1 MPTHA
6 DMLAEVPFFS
16 LLDDQE
22 RATLAEQL
30 DILTAPAGRMLFQL
44 GDPGGALYVVRKGAV
59 ELFCTNDEGEHLI
72 LERRG
77 PGDFFGELGLLDGGS
92 RSATAVVTQDLEA
105 LVVDRNDL
113 EILFRLRPAAAMDI
127 LTASGRR
134 LRETVNLL
142 RNSVSRNVNDEAADN
157 RTRVQKASDWISEF
171 SGSIPFLL
179 LHCVVFFLWIID
191 NVGPLRNTRIGGW
204 DPYPFGLLTM
214 SVSLE
219 AIVLSVFVLLSQ
231 NRQAARDRVRNDIE
245 YQVNLRAEREISHL
259 HDKVDRLQEVI
270 GRLGHRLAP

>member
-1 MPTHA
+1 
-6 DMLAEVPFFS
+6 
-16 LLDDQE
+16 
-22 RATLAEQL
+22 
-30 DILTAPAGRMLFQL
+30 
-44 GDPGGALYVVRKGAV
+44 V
-59 ELFCTNDEGEHLI
+59 ELFCTNDEGEHFV
-72 LERRG
+72 LERPG
-77 PGDFFGELGLLDGGS
+77 PGEFFGELGLLDGGP
-92 RSATAVVTQDLEA
+92 RSATALVTQDLEA

-134 LRETVNLL
+134 LRESVNLL
-142 RNSVSRNVNDEAADN
+142 RNSVSRNVNDEAEDK
-157 RTRVQKASDWISEF
+157 RTQVQKAADWISEF

-179 LHCVVFFLWIID
+179 LHCLVFFLWIID
-191 NVGPLRNTRIGGW
+191 NVGPLRHTRIGGW

-219 AIVLSVFVLLSQ
+219 AIMLSVFVLLSQ

-259 HDKVDRLQEVI
+259 HDKVDRLQELI
-270 GRLGHRLAP
+270 GRLSHHP